1 MASFLEYLFYFLFF
15 YFAITVC
22 YLFSLSVAGRL
33 FSRRLARAT
42 PAPEAI
48 GGQASGGS
56 AGGQETGGSAG
67 GQRIAILVPAYKEDG
82 IIVSTAQNHLALDYP
97 KELFDVYIL
106 ADSFKESTLHELGE
120 LRVEVLVMSFEKSTK
135 IKSLNSALGRIHK
148 KYDIVVISD
157 ADNVLARDFL
167 HKIGASFRAGE
178 RVVQGRRVAKNMDTP
193 YAVLDACSE
202 AINNHI
208 FRKGPNALG
217 LSAPLIGSGM
227 AFDAG
232 LIRELLA
239 GIDSVV
245 EDKVLQLRIVRQGL
259 FIRYREDALVFDEKV
274 DSSHALKQ
282 QRRRW
287 VSGQFVNLRESFF
300 PAIGQLVRGNIS
312 YFNFGVV
319 NNIVLPRAFLFVL
332 LPLLV
337 VAGWFI
343 SPGWGLAS
351 TGILLAY
358 MISLVIAIP
367 KVLLNR
373 DLLSA
378 LMKLPKAILVM
389 AGAMLQMKKSHKV
402 FIHTVHTKTE
412 IGNSLFN
419 DNGK

>member
-1 MASFLEYLFYFLFF
+1 MASFFEYLFYFLFF
-15 YFAITVC
+15 YFAITVF

-42 PAPEAI
+42 PS
-48 GGQASGGS
+48 SG
-56 AGGQETGGSAG
+56 ATG

-82 IIVSTAQNHLALDYP
+82 IILSTARNHLELDYP
-97 KELFDVYIL
+97 KEMYDVYIL
-106 ADSFKESTLHELGE
+106 ADSFRESTLQQLSELP
-120 LRVEVLVMSFEKSTK
+120 VEVLVMTFEKSTK
-135 IKSLNSALGRIHK
+135 IKSLNSALGRIGK
-148 KYDIVVISD
+148 AYDIVVISD

-167 HKIGASFRAGE
+167 KKVEASFLAGE

-193 YAVLDACSE
+193 YALLDACSE

-227 AFDAG
+227 AFDHSIIRG
-232 LIRELLA
+232 LLE

-245 EDKVLQLRIVRQGL
+245 EDKVLQLRIVGQGL

-274 DSSHALKQ
+274 DSPYALQQ

-300 PAIGQLVRGNIS
+300 PALGQLFKGNIS

-319 NNIVLPRAFLFVL
+319 NNLVLPRAFLFVV
-332 LPLLV
+332 LPALV
-337 VAGWFI
+337 VAGWFV
-343 SPGWGLAS
+343 SPAWGIAS
-351 TGILLAY
+351 AVVLLAY
-358 MISLVIAIP
+358 LFSLMIAIP
-367 KVLLNR
+367 RVLLNR

-378 LMKLPKAILVM
+378 LMKLPKAIFVM
-389 AGAMLQMKKSHKV
+389 AGALLRMKKSHKV

-412 IGNSLFN
+412 ISNSLFN
-419 DNGK
+419 ENGK